1 MTSPILLYTTVKLLH
16 CWSKVGPYHI
26 LDKGIRWAASIWRSR
41 CEHLGLGNPYNPTEI
56 FKRRA
61 MQMADLLIKPL
72 RSYPCAGIT
81 PCLPSNPFLTK
92 RILVNLFSSADMQL
106 LMAFLEKIPSQ
117 VPSISIRFCFQAGQK
132 VFRSSK
138 NHSKAKMYVN
148 GSVVPLSGSWLT
160 NFFISIWSK
169 VGLYYISLYVY
180 TYIHIRIYICDLKHS
195 WKLMNNEPCKN
206 LQ

>member
-138 NHSKAKMYVN
+138 NHSKMYVN